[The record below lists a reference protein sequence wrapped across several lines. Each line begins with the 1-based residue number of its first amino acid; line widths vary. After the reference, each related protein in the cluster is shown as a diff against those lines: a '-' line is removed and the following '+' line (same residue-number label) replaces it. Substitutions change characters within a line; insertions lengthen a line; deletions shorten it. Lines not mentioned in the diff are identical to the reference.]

1 MISCGFGR
9 IERCVFLL
17 VDYMQAEAMVVD
29 SGVAGVREEEVEAE
43 EEEVEEVSG
52 IEEVP

>member
-1 MISCGFGR
+1 MVLVEFKQLIFV
-9 IERCVFLL
+9 VF
-17 VDYMQAEAMVVD
+17 VDNVQAEAMVVD